1 MALKKISME
10 LARSAEFPNGS
21 GDHRYEIT
29 APLAADGHLDPE
41 AYKQHKTECRIVR
54 FWPQEP
60 IRQGLLI
67 HTRKGWAFSYEKGEE
82 DDETLYKLDRHLFKP
97 GEYVTVTEPDGD
109 AHTFKV
115 VSVA

>member
-1 MALKKISME
+1 MALKKIRME
-10 LARSAEFPNGS
+10 LGRSAEFPEGS

-29 APLAADGHLDPE
+29 APLTADGHLDAE
-41 AYKQHKTECRIVR
+41 AYKQHKAECRIAR
-54 FWPQEP
+54 FWPGEP

-97 GEYVTVTEPDGD
+97 GEYVTVAEPDGD

-115 VSVA
+115 VEVS